1 MLRIRLVF
9 SIADLHAQEEP
20 EFNEE
25 NTEEEVED
33 AVGESY
39 PIRCSFSIKKV
50 CRCVALRLSWFLTY
64 TIIAGLDQGC
74 SYHRRHVPG

>member
-1 MLRIRLVF
+1 MPRIRLVF

-50 CRCVALRLSWFLTY
+50 CTHTPW
-64 TIIAGLDQGC
+64 
-74 SYHRRHVPG
+74 VPYPG